1 MLLIHLFIAFINYKG
16 DAISKID
23 SINEQIE
30 FDKNTLENI
39 KSLINNNH
47 IINSNFNNTQ
57 CSTIDNNDLLE
68 ILIFQ
73 NYFLNTLF
81 THFTNVYNL
90 IFKRET
96 MNLGG
101 TKLKN
106 IYIIDSSTQSI
117 IFDWKQTQNRK
128 NNYKYYKKDLI
139 LKEIIFQSNK
149 LYQYYLNNYK
159 NNNAKTKTKYLLLE
173 YTSTF
178 PRLLFIFKFIPVL
191 KGLIIIHLYHQ
202 KKLSHKYNNYHEIE
216 ITFCSP
222 ENQNKNSQEF
232 QYCEPKK
239 LILINKFLEEFYL
252 TTRKI
257 DLFRII
263 SNDKKFKYFNYLA
276 VNAINS
282 ISMKDSI
289 NNDIDSI
296 FNIINEKIE
305 EQLLENKSNKEIIMN
320 TEDNNFDKILDINI
334 SKFYKNNYK
343 YNDNNKKNVNNNI
356 EFPIKNDN
364 SDINIR
370 ATNDNQSE
378 SNYILTKKNIT
389 IIIDNISEAKTKYY
403 NHLDNININK
413 NINISNNK
421 KIKDKMIDNEIS
433 DSMNLTNIDFVTKN
447 YEKSN
452 NASSQNNFSL
462 ISEVEKASYNNLKEI
477 EIHKNNKL
485 NSAKKRGKSNIN
497 ILDLLDFSNVKSYH
511 MNKNP
516 SKKIIQESE
525 ENRLDNLNDDE
536 NENNL
541 EQLSTSQFKV
551 NDDINKNYKKVRTK
565 LAILEVDH
573 QKMKSAMENNP
584 LN

>member
-23 SINEQIE
+23 SINEHIE

-139 LKEIIFQSNK
+139 LKEIKFQSNK

-257 DLFRII
+257 DLFRIT

-305 EQLLENKSNKEIIMN
+305 EQLLENKSNKEIIIN

-389 IIIDNISEAKTKYY
+389 IIIDNLSEAKTKYY
-403 NHLDNININK
+403 NHLDNIHINK
-413 NINISNNK
+413 NININNNK
-421 KIKDKMIDNEIS
+421 KIKDKIIDNEIS

-497 ILDLLDFSNVKSYH
+497 ILDLLDISNVKSYH

-551 NDDINKNYKKVRTK
+551 NEDINKNYKKVRTK
-565 LAILEVDH
+565 LAILEANH
-573 QKMKSAMENNP
+573 QKMKSAMENSL

>member
-551 NDDINKNYKKVRTK
+551 DEDINKKSIKVRTK
-565 LAILEVDH
+565 LAILEADL
-573 QKMKSAMENNP
+573 QKIKPPLENNP